1 MLKGGERIP
10 KEGGSYMGTG
20 KQTEQQYLPGA
31 ESVRRLP
38 AAGYGVCQA
47 ACVQTEAGGRTAK
60 RTLSCKAYY
69 RHEGSLSLP
78 Q

>member
-1 MLKGGERIP
+1 MLKSGERIP
-10 KEGGSYMGTG
+10 KEEAHMGTG
-20 KQTEQQYLPGA
+20 KQTEQQYLSGA

-60 RTLSCKAYY
+60 RTLSCK
-69 RHEGSLSLP
+69 GLL
-78 Q
+78 